1 MNFKSML
8 LLILLSTNCM
18 GQSAISIKLLQL
30 DKLINQQDDTTYI
43 INFWATWCK
52 PCIHELPYF
61 RNVEA
66 NHKEEKIRFIYISL
80 NFKRELDSVLN
91 KFLKMNSFNSVVY
104 LIDEPDYN
112 QWIEKVDIH
121 WQGNIPATL
130 IYNSSKNKRSFFNR
144 ELDEKELS
152 SEILKFQ

>member
-8 LLILLSTNCM
+8 LLILLSANCL

-112 QWIEKVDIH
+112 QWIEKVDKH

>member
-8 LLILLSTNCM
+8 LLILLSANCM
-18 GQSAISIKLLQL
+18 GQSAISIKLRQL

-112 QWIEKVDIH
+112 QWIEKVDKH

>member
-66 NHKEEKIRFIYISL
+66 KHKKEKIRFIYISL

>member
-8 LLILLSTNCM
+8 LLILLSANCM

-104 LIDEPDYN
+104 LIDEHDYDL
-112 QWIEKVDIH
+112 IDR
-121 WQGNIPATL
+121 ATITKDGKL
-130 IYNSSKNKRSFFNR
+130 CERFSY
-144 ELDEKELS
+144 
-152 SEILKFQ
+152 LKDYIA